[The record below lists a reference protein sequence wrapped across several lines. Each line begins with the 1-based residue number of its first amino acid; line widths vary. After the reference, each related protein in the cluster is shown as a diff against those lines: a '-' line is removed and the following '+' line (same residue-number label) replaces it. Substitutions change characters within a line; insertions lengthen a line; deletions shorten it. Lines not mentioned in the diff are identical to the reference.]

1 MADGGE
7 AIPFIDEIVASFS
20 ASLQTS
26 RNDKSDMY
34 TKKTLSNFTNPKNY
48 GKLKNPDG
56 VGKVGNVVCGDVMWL
71 YIKVKNNKISDISF
85 ETFGCV
91 AAIATSSE
99 ITELAKGKIL
109 KYAMDIKKDDIVKS
123 LGGLPPVKIHCSILA
138 VDALAEA
145 IHNYLTKQ
153 KQPIPADL
161 EKKHQR
167 IKQEKEIIECKYKDW
182 TDMEEEVV
190 NKK

>member
-1 MADGGE
+1 
-7 AIPFIDEIVASFS
+7 
-20 ASLQTS
+20 
-26 RNDKSDMY
+26 MY

-56 VGKVGNVVCGDVMWL
+56 VGKVGNVICGDVMYL
-71 YIKVKNNKISDISF
+71 YIKLDKDKKKIKNIGF

-99 ITELAKGKIL
+99 ITELAKGKTL
-109 KYAMDIKKDDIVKS
+109 KYGMNIKKDDIVKS
-123 LGGLPPVKIHCSILA
+123 LGGLPPVKVHCSILA

-145 IHNYLTKQ
+145 IHDYLKKN

-161 EKKHQR
+161 EKKHER
-167 IKQEKEIIECKYKDW
+167 IKQEKEIIACKYKDW
-182 TDMEEEVV
+182 TDAESKAVK
-190 NKK
+190 NK

>member
-1 MADGGE
+1 
-7 AIPFIDEIVASFS
+7 
-20 ASLQTS
+20 
-26 RNDKSDMY
+26 MY

-56 VGKVGNVVCGDVMWL
+56 VGKVGNVVCGDVMYL
-71 YIKVKNNKISDISF
+71 YIKLDKDKKKIKDIGF

-99 ITELAKGKIL
+99 ITELAKGKDL
-109 KYAMDIKKDDIVKS
+109 KYAMNIKKDDIVKS

-145 IHNYLTKQ
+145 AYDYLKKQ

-161 EKKHQR
+161 AKKHERIDQEKK
-167 IKQEKEIIECKYKDW
+167 IIECKYKDW
-182 TDMEEEVV
+182 TR
-190 NKK
+190 